1 MITRSMLS
9 ESGIRSWRQ
18 PVDALAASTLG
29 SKWCIRL
36 PDRTVGRD
44 FVDMARGKH
53 TVSNTELVG
62 FGQMETVFVD
72 VLERK
77 YLESEPEDESDE
89 DGQLVEAP
97 EHFR

>member
-1 MITRSMLS
+1 MVHPSTGSY
-9 ESGIRSWRQ
+9 SGQS
-18 PVDALAASTLG
+18 
-29 SKWCIRL
+29 
-36 PDRTVGRD
+36 RD